1 MRRTPAFDGRTDCV
15 TARSP
20 KARFQIMIRDS
31 SLSVLPGRF
40 LLEMAW
46 ASILCL
52 GIPVAVVVVT
62 QKLSQEQL
70 VFVLCVIPVF
80 VSLIVAAHAT
90 EVRRGPHMVLTGRQV
105 SLRNGQ
111 ALDAVNVKKFM
122 GSTRWMLRDGV
133 GWGYSHSVQ
142 AELNS
147 GECVELLECSSKK
160 EAKWLVEVLSVE
172 ITRLVK
178 KDEESVD
185 RRRPEGIGV
194 QKWSPKGQ
202 A

>member
-1 MRRTPAFDGRTDCV
+1 MPRTPAFDGRTECV

-46 ASILCL
+46 ASVPCL
-52 GIPVAVVVVT
+52 GVPVAAVVVT
-62 QKLSQEQL
+62 QKLSQDQL
-70 VFVLCVIPVF
+70 VFVLCAIPAF
-80 VSLIVAAHAT
+80 FSLVVAAHAT
-90 EVRRGPHMVLTGRQV
+90 EVRRGPHMILTGRQV

-111 ALDAVNVKKFM
+111 VLDAVNVKKFI
-122 GSTRWMLRDGV
+122 GSTRWMLRHGV

-147 GECVELLECSSKK
+147 GECVGLLECSSKK
-160 EAKWLVEVLSVE
+160 EAKWLAEVLSVE
-172 ITRLVK
+172 ITRLK
-178 KDEESVD
+178 
-185 RRRPEGIGV
+185 GL
-194 QKWSPKGQ
+194 QKEVHPGSSWVEP
-202 A
+202 